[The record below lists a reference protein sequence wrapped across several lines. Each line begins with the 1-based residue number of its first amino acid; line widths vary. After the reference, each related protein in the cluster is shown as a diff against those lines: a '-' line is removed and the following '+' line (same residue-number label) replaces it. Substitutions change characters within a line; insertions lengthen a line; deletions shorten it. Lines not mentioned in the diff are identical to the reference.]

1 MTVENACEK
10 KMRGLRGSVW
20 HSAVACMVVQA
31 YVVPSIG
38 VCLYAATFYTS
49 ETSIL
54 SVDSIGVLIF
64 VVVISLY
71 GCLDKC

>member
-1 MTVENACEK
+1 MWPS
-10 KMRGLRGSVW
+10 GSAW
-20 HSAVACMVVQA
+20 RSAVTCMVVKA

-38 VCLYAATFYTS
+38 VCLYTATFYTR

-64 VVVISLY
+64 VVVISLLF